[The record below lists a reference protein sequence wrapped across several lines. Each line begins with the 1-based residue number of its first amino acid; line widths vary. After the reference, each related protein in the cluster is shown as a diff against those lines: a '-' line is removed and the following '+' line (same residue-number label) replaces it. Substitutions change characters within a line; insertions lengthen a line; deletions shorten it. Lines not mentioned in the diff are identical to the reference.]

1 MRLFFLKSYEQETA
15 WFVDKTAV
23 GKGCRRS
30 LREHVKQIVNRFRVQ
45 GYNGIKKRIHKTDG
59 FCNARYLAER
69 KEQEAERKEWEAEMK
84 A

>member
-1 MRLFFLKSYEQETA
+1 MNRERPGLLIK
-15 WFVDKTAV
+15 
-23 GKGCRRS
+23 RRWGRPVTEAS
-30 LREHVKQIVNRFRVQ
+30 GSTSNKQIVNRFRVQ